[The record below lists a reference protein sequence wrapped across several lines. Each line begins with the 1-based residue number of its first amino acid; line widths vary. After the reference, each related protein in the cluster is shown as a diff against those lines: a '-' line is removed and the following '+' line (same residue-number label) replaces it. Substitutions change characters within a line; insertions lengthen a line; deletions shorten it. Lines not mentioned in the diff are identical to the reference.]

1 MVGRDACLCVPARRQ
16 GDPHVPQRGQQSVKY
31 HGRYANSTR
40 GRLRKREHVDPIPTV
55 LEPPISSEAFRRNW
69 ARLIQKVSQVDPL
82 VCSHC
87 QGRLRVVS
95 FIEDALVIRMPAAI
109 RFATKVSAIE
119 EPLL

>member
-1 MVGRDACLCVPARRQ
+1 MPLLL
-16 GDPHVPQRGQQSVKY
+16 Y
-31 HGRYANSTR
+31 GRYANSTR

-55 LEPPISSEAFRRNW
+55 LEAPISSEAFRRNG
-69 ARLIQKVSQVDPL
+69 ARLIQKVFEVDPL

>member
-1 MVGRDACLCVPARRQ
+1 MTVRFKSEWVFDFVGIR
-16 GDPHVPQRGQQSVKY
+16 
-31 HGRYANSTR
+31 
-40 GRLRKREHVDPIPTV
+40 
-55 LEPPISSEAFRRNW
+55 
-69 ARLIQKVSQVDPL
+69 IQKVFEVDPL

-95 FIEDALVIRMPAAI
+95 FIEDALVIRMPSAI